1 MNRDARSFAR
11 RLALLCILPAGLTVT
26 STAIAAE
33 EYAFDRDHTEI
44 RFSWD
49 HLGFST
55 TSAYFRDM
63 TGALHFDEDDPGAST
78 VDVTIDAH
86 SIDTGRAEFTQH
98 LRSDDFFHVEEY
110 PEARFTSTAIHVD
123 GDDQY
128 RVDGELTIR
137 GITRDVTLEVT
148 INQIADNPISGA
160 RTIGF
165 DAQTQVLRSDF
176 DLDMY
181 APMVGDEVTIHIS
194 SEMPRAADLD

>member
-1 MNRDARSFAR
+1 MIRHANTAIR
-11 RLALLCILPAGLTVT
+11 RLALLCILATCVTLAPAAL
-26 STAIAAE
+26 AAE
-33 EYAFDRDHTEI
+33 TYVFDQDHTEV

-63 TGALHFDEDDPGAST
+63 TGTLRFDEDDPAASE

-86 SIDTGRAEFTQH
+86 SIDTGRAEFTEH

-110 PEARFTSTAIHVD
+110 PEVHFTSTEIHAD

-137 GITRDVTLEVT
+137 GITRDVTLDVT
-148 INQIADNPISGA
+148 INRIGDNPVSGA

-165 DAQTQVLRSDF
+165 NAETQVMRSDF

-181 APMVGDEVTIHIS
+181 VPAVGDEVTIHIS
-194 SEMPRAADLD
+194 SEMPREADLD